1 MPRITSVKPQKR
13 KERFNIFLDGK
24 FAFGVDENILVK
36 NHLKVGQILT
46 GDQIEKLIK
55 ETILGK
61 LLDQALRFLSYR
73 PRSQKEVTTYL
84 TQKIAKRENIKFREA
99 KESPLIDAVALK
111 LKRYNYLDDHE
122 FAKWLVNLR
131 IKSASR
137 GLSLIKWE
145 LIQKGVDRD
154 IIESILSIHPNQ
166 TLIAKKAIEKKLK
179 RWQRLSELDLKKK
192 VYAYLASRGFDF
204 ETIKEVF
211 AFLLKRR

>member
-36 NHLKVGQILT
+36 NHLKVGKILT
-46 GDQIEKLIK
+46 GDQIDKLIK
-55 ETILGK
+55 ETVLGK
-61 LLDQALRFLSYR
+61 LFDQALRFLSYR
-73 PRSQKEVTTYL
+73 PRSEKEITTYL
-84 TQKIAKRENIKFREA
+84 AQKIAKRENIKFREA
-99 KESPLIDAVALK
+99 KESPLIGAVALK
-111 LKRYNYLDDHE
+111 LKRYNYLDDRQ
-122 FAKWLVNLR
+122 FAKWLVGLR

-137 GLSLIKWE
+137 GLSLIKQE
-145 LIQKGVDRD
+145 LIQKGIDKE
-154 IIESILSIHPNQ
+154 IIQSLLSKYPNQ

-179 RWQRLSELDLKKK
+179 RWQGLSELGLKKK

>member
-1 MPRITSVKPQKR
+1 MPRITSIKPQKR

-61 LLDQALRFLSYR
+61 FLDQALRFLSYR
-73 PRSQKEVTTYL
+73 PRSQKEVTIYL

-99 KESPLIDAVALK
+99 KESPLIGAVVAK

-179 RWQRLSELDLKKK
+179 RWQGLSELDLKKK

>member
-1 MPRITSVKPQKR
+1 VPRITSVKPQKR
-13 KERFNIFLDGK
+13 KERFNIFLDDK

-36 NHLKVGQILT
+36 NHLKVGKILT

-122 FAKWLVNLR
+122 FAKWLVGLR

-137 GLSLIKWE
+137 GFSLIKQE
-145 LIQKGVDRD
+145 LIRKGIDKE
-154 IIESILSIHPNQ
+154 IIQSLLSKYPNQ
-166 TLIAKKAIEKKLK
+166 TLIAKKAIEKKIK
-179 RWQRLSELDLKKK
+179 RWQGLSELDLKKK
-192 VYAYLASRGFDF
+192 VYAHLASRGFDF

-211 AFLLKRR
+211 AFLIKRR

>member
-1 MPRITSVKPQKR
+1 MPRITSIKPQKR

-122 FAKWLVNLR
+122 FAKWLIDLR

-137 GLSLIKWE
+137 GFSLIKWE

-179 RWQRLSELDLKKK
+179 RWQGLSELDLKKK